1 VTSHLALRTVPTAPA
16 GHLYPVAV
24 TTRTR
29 DLVAIA
35 AIVSAVATAA
45 VGIDPTVRFA
55 FNAPEVR
62 TALATSQGLIA
73 LVVAYLLYGRV
84 RRRRLLNDLALVFAL
99 GLLAVASLFFAALP
113 ISDIRESSLVFQTWA
128 PLITRAIAIAA
139 IAWSALARDHRLPER
154 LRNPGVTVVI
164 AIDAVLA
171 VVAISVA
178 ALSSVLPPGVRV
190 TAITA
195 GAPDLAGHTALTV
208 TLLFMAAASGAAS
221 LGFLKRSTGRRDP
234 LGSALAIGCVLFA
247 FAFVCFAVYPSAD
260 TEIIQSG
267 DALRLGFYLVLL
279 IGAER
284 EIDRYWS
291 RLADVAIYEERRR
304 LARDLH
310 DGVAQELAY
319 VVTQTRLLVRGRA
332 APGTDERVAAAAE
345 RALDESRRAII
356 ALTVRDDEP
365 LHLALARAAE
375 DVAGRVGIEVDV
387 DVQMP
392 IDRQVSGELRE
403 ALVRIVQESVSNAGR
418 HGQATRVRITMGVE
432 GVLRIAD
439 NGAGFDPGGAGD
451 GRFGL
456 VSMRERAERLG
467 ARFTI
472 DSGPGRGT
480 SVEVALP

>member
-1 VTSHLALRTVPTAPA
+1 M
-16 GHLYPVAV
+16 
-24 TTRTR
+24 RTR

-45 VGIDPTVRFA
+45 VGLDPSVRFA
-55 FNAPEVR
+55 FDAPELR
-62 TALATSQGLIA
+62 IALAISQGLIS

-84 RRRRLLNDLALVFAL
+84 RRRRLLNDFALVCAL
-99 GLLAVASLFFAALP
+99 GLLAVGSLFFAAIPMRDLQD
-113 ISDIRESSLVFQTWA
+113 STLVFQLWA
-128 PLITRAIAIAA
+128 PLAIRVVAIAI
-139 IAWSALARDHRLPER
+139 IAWSALSRDRRLPER
-154 LRNPGVTVVI
+154 VRRPGVAVVVIVDVILAVVVI
-164 AIDAVLA
+164 AT
-171 VVAISVA
+171 A
-178 ALSSVLPPGVRV
+178 ALSSVLPPAVRI

-195 GAPDLAGHTALTV
+195 SAPDLSAHAFDVACHLLLAL
-208 TLLFMAAASGAAS
+208 LSGAAS
-221 LGFLKRSTGRRDP
+221 LGFLRRSTGRRDP
-234 LGSALAIGCVLFA
+234 LSSALAIGSALLA
-247 FAFVCFAVYPSAD
+247 FAFLCFAIYPSTD
-260 TEIIQSG
+260 TEIVQSG

-279 IGAER
+279 VGAER

-319 VVTQTRLLVRGRA
+319 VVTQTRLLARGRA

-356 ALTVRDDEP
+356 ALTLRDDEP

-375 DVAGRVGIEVDV
+375 DVASRVGVEVHVDV
-387 DVQMP
+387 ALP
-392 IDRQVSGELRE
+392 SDRRVSGELRE

-418 HGQATRVRITMGVE
+418 HGQASLVRITMG
-432 GVLRIAD
+432 GDNVLRISD
-439 NGAGFDPGGAGD
+439 NGAGFDPDGTGD

-467 ARFTI
+467 ARFSI
-472 DSGPGRGT
+472 ASEPGQGT
-480 SVEVALP
+480 HVEVALR

>member
-1 VTSHLALRTVPTAPA
+1 M
-16 GHLYPVAV
+16 
-24 TTRTR
+24 RTR

-45 VGIDPTVRFA
+45 VGLDPSVRFA
-55 FNAPEVR
+55 FDAPELR
-62 TALATSQGLIA
+62 IALAISQGLIS

-84 RRRRLLNDLALVFAL
+84 RRRRLLNDFALVCAL
-99 GLLAVASLFFAALP
+99 GLLAVGSLFFAAIPMRDLQD
-113 ISDIRESSLVFQTWA
+113 STLVFQLWA
-128 PLITRAIAIAA
+128 PLAIRVVAIAI
-139 IAWSALARDHRLPER
+139 IAWSALSRDRRLPER
-154 LRNPGVTVVI
+154 VRRPGVAVVVIVDVILAVVVI
-164 AIDAVLA
+164 AT
-171 VVAISVA
+171 A
-178 ALSSVLPPGVRV
+178 ALSSVLPPTVRI

-195 GAPDLAGHTALTV
+195 SAPDLSAHAFDVACHLLLAL
-208 TLLFMAAASGAAS
+208 LSGAAS
-221 LGFLKRSTGRRDP
+221 LGFLRRSTGRRDP
-234 LGSALAIGCVLFA
+234 LSSALAIGSALLA
-247 FAFVCFAVYPSAD
+247 FAFLCFAIYPSTD
-260 TEIIQSG
+260 TEIVQSG

-279 IGAER
+279 VGAER

-319 VVTQTRLLVRGRA
+319 VVTQTRLLARGRA

-356 ALTVRDDEP
+356 ALTLRDDEP

-375 DVAGRVGIEVDV
+375 DVASRVGVEVHVDV
-387 DVQMP
+387 ALP
-392 IDRQVSGELRE
+392 SDRRVSGELRE

-418 HGQATRVRITMGVE
+418 HGQASLVRITMG
-432 GVLRIAD
+432 GDNVLRISD
-439 NGAGFDPGGAGD
+439 NGAGFDPDGTGD

-467 ARFTI
+467 ARFSI
-472 DSGPGRGT
+472 ASEPGQGT
-480 SVEVALP
+480 HVEVALR

>member
-1 VTSHLALRTVPTAPA
+1 M
-16 GHLYPVAV
+16 
-24 TTRTR
+24 RTR

-45 VGIDPTVRFA
+45 VGLDPTVRFA
-55 FNAPEVR
+55 FDAPELR
-62 TALATSQGLIA
+62 TALAISQGLIA

-84 RRRRLLNDLALVFAL
+84 RRRRLLNDFALVCAL
-99 GLLAVASLFFAALP
+99 GLLAVGGLFFAALP
-113 ISDIRESSLVFQTWA
+113 TPDLEESSLVFQIWA
-128 PLITRAIAIAA
+128 PLVIRLIAISI
-139 IAWSALARDHRLPER
+139 IAWSGLSRDRRLPER
-154 LRNPGVTVVI
+154 IQRPGITVVVLV
-164 AIDAVLA
+164 DVVLA
-171 VVAISVA
+171 AVVIFTA
-178 ALSSVLPPGVRV
+178 AVSGILPAAVKV
-190 TAITA
+190 TAITPT
-195 GAPDLAGHTALTV
+195 APDLSSDLVHTVSQLVLAAL
-208 TLLFMAAASGAAS
+208 SGAAS
-221 LGFLKRSTGRRDP
+221 LGFVRRSTGRRDP
-234 LGSALAIGCVLFA
+234 LSAALAIGSVLLA
-247 FAFVCFAVYPSAD
+247 FAFLCFAIYPSSD
-260 TEIIQSG
+260 TEIVQSG

-279 IGAER
+279 VGAER

-356 ALTVRDDEP
+356 ALTLRDDEP

-375 DVAGRVGIEVDV
+375 DVGSRVGVEVDV
-387 DVQMP
+387 DLATVSPQ
-392 IDRQVSGELRE
+392 QVSGELRE

-418 HGQATRVRITMGVE
+418 HGQASKVSISMGAD
-432 GVLRIAD
+432 GVLRISD
-439 NGAGFDPGGAGD
+439 NGIGFDPNGTGD

-472 DSGPGRGT
+472 DSEPGRGT
-480 SVEVALP
+480 NVEVALR

>member
-1 VTSHLALRTVPTAPA
+1 M
-16 GHLYPVAV
+16 
-24 TTRTR
+24 RTR

-45 VGIDPTVRFA
+45 VGLDPTVRFA
-55 FNAPEVR
+55 FDAPEVR
-62 TALATSQGLIA
+62 TALAMAQGLIA
-73 LVVAYLLYGRV
+73 LVVAYLLFGRV
-84 RRRRLLNDLALVFAL
+84 RRRRRLNDFVLVFAL
-99 GLLAVASLFFAALP
+99 GLLAISNLFFAALP
-113 ISDIRESSLVFQTWA
+113 SKDIQESPLVFQTWA
-128 PLITRAIAIAA
+128 PLAIRFIAVTAIT
-139 IAWSALARDHRLPER
+139 WSAVARDRRLPEWIQR
-154 LRNPGVTVVI
+154 PGVAVVV
-164 AIDAVLA
+164 AVDGVLA
-171 VVAISVA
+171 VVVVGVA
-178 ALSSVLPPGVRV
+178 ALSRVLAPGVRV

-195 GAPDLAGHTALTV
+195 GAPDLEGNIVLTV
-208 TLLFMAAASGAAS
+208 TLLVMAVASGAAS
-221 LGFLKRSTGRRDP
+221 LGFIKRSTGRRDP
-234 LGSALAIGCVLFA
+234 LSSALAVGCVLFA
-247 FAFVCFAVYPSAD
+247 FAFLCFAMYPSAD

-279 IGAER
+279 VGAER

-375 DVAGRVGIEVDV
+375 DVAGRVGVEVDV
-387 DVQMP
+387 DVNVPVAQ
-392 IDRQVSGELRE
+392 RVSIELRE

-418 HGQATRVRITMGVE
+418 HGRATHVRISMGTE
-432 GVLRIAD
+432 GVLRIDD

-467 ARFTI
+467 ARFSI
-472 DSGPGRGT
+472 ESEPGRGT
-480 SVEVALP
+480 RVEVALR

>member
-1 VTSHLALRTVPTAPA
+1 M
-16 GHLYPVAV
+16 
-24 TTRTR
+24 RTR

-45 VGIDPTVRFA
+45 VGLDPTVRFA
-55 FNAPEVR
+55 FDAPEVR
-62 TALATSQGLIA
+62 TALAISQGLIA

-84 RRRRLLNDLALVFAL
+84 RRRQLLNDFALVGAL
-99 GLLAVASLFFAALP
+99 GLLAVGGLFFAAIP
-113 ISDIRESSLVFQTWA
+113 SPDVAESPLVFQVWA
-128 PLITRAIAIAA
+128 PLAIRIVAIAV
-139 IAWSALARDHRLPER
+139 IAWSALSRDRRLPER
-154 LRNPGVTVVI
+154 IQRPGVTVVI
-164 AIDAVLA
+164 LVDATLA
-171 VVAISVA
+171 VVVIAFA
-178 ALSSVLPPGVRV
+178 ALSSVLPAAVRV

-195 GAPDLAGHTALTV
+195 SAPDLSGHVAHTIAQ
-208 TLLFMAAASGAAS
+208 LLLAVLSGAAS
-221 LGFLKRSTGRRDP
+221 FGFLRRSTGRRDP
-234 LGSALAIGCVLFA
+234 LSAALAIGSMLLA
-247 FAFVCFAVYPSAD
+247 FAFLCFAIYPSSD
-260 TEIIQSG
+260 TEIVQSG

-279 IGAER
+279 VGAER

-319 VVTQTRLLVRGRA
+319 VVTQTRLLVRGKA

-356 ALTVRDDEP
+356 ALTLRDDEP

-375 DVAGRVGIEVDV
+375 DVAGRVGVTVDTDV
-387 DVQMP
+387 DVP
-392 IDRQVSGELRE
+392 ATTRVSGELRE

-418 HGQATRVRITMGVE
+418 HGHATRVRISMGADA
-432 GVLRIAD
+432 VLRISD
-439 NGAGFDPGGAGD
+439 NGEGFDPNGTGD

-467 ARFTI
+467 ARFSI
-472 DSGPGRGT
+472 QSEPGRGT
-480 SVEVALP
+480 NVEVALR

>member
-1 VTSHLALRTVPTAPA
+1 MTM
-16 GHLYPVAV
+16 
-24 TTRTR
+24 RTR

-45 VGIDPTVRFA
+45 VGLDPTVRFA
-55 FNAPEVR
+55 FDAPELR
-62 TALATSQGLIA
+62 TALAISQGLIA

-84 RRRRLLNDLALVFAL
+84 RRRRLLNDFALVAAL

-113 ISDIRESSLVFQTWA
+113 SPDLQESPLVFQIWA
-128 PLITRAIAIAA
+128 PLAIRVVAISI
-139 IAWSALARDHRLPER
+139 IAWAALARDRRLPER
-154 LRNPGVTVVI
+154 IQRPGVTVVVVVD
-164 AIDAVLA
+164 AILA
-171 VVAISVA
+171 VVAIGTA
-178 ALSSVLPPGVRV
+178 ALSGVLPAAVRV

-195 GAPDLAGHTALTV
+195 SAPDLSSHVIYTVAQLLLAAL
-208 TLLFMAAASGAAS
+208 SGAAS
-221 LGFLKRSTGRRDP
+221 VGFLRRSTGRRDP
-234 LGSALAIGCVLFA
+234 LSSALAIGSVLLA
-247 FAFVCFAVYPSAD
+247 FAFLCFALYPSTD
-260 TEIIQSG
+260 TEIVQSG

-279 IGAER
+279 VGAER

-356 ALTVRDDEP
+356 ALTLRDDEP

-375 DVAGRVGIEVDV
+375 DVAGRVGVEVDV
-387 DVQMP
+387 DVSSSTL
-392 IDRQVSGELRE
+392 RVNGELRE

-418 HGQATRVRITMGVE
+418 HGHATRVRISLGSD
-432 GVLRIAD
+432 GVLRISD
-439 NGAGFDPGGAGD
+439 NGAGFDPKSTGD

-467 ARFTI
+467 ARFSI
-472 DSGPGRGT
+472 DSEPGRGT
-480 SVEVALP
+480 NVEVALR